1 MLVVGSSGVGGTALL
16 LRQWR
21 HLMVLTCDWNE
32 HNLHMWMLMRVLG
45 SRSSSLQR
53 LAFTLSAAQKTEL
66 LPRPFTPCHNRYPRL
81 HQFSSASI
89 VRATMATQSDT
100 TKPTVTAEAAELFQR
115 IEETFA
121 TTKLGDDRW
130 YILTLAALVGGTEP
144 EIADQLYL
152 YIINKAHF
160 RSPSARQALVRRL
173 REVLVKLT
181 SIVGVCKPLEAI
193 IAIMKVENEEDRDY
207 SFSRENWKNDQE
219 NHDKGMDWMRQI
231 YAHNIEP
238 TLDLFKA
245 HQDFRWISTEITYG
259 LYLSD
264 RQNLD
269 DLDTELVVLVGIMIQ
284 NLRLETHWHIRGTRR
299 IGVSKEDTESI
310 VECVREVA
318 KFMGTSLSKIPT
330 VEEVEKDV

>member
-1 MLVVGSSGVGGTALL
+1 
-16 LRQWR
+16 
-21 HLMVLTCDWNE
+21 
-32 HNLHMWMLMRVLG
+32 MWMLMRSFASKTSP
-45 SRSSSLQR
+45 SRR
-53 LAFTLSAAQKTEL
+53 GAFVLSAAALKTEP
-66 LPRPFTPCHNRYPRL
+66 LPRPFIPFHKGHLQPQIHL
-81 HQFSSASI
+81 SSSI
-89 VRATMATQSDT
+89 SIAKNKMTTQPDA
-100 TKPTVTAEAAELFQR
+100 TKPVVTAEAAELFQK
-115 IEETFA
+115 IEQTFA
-121 TTKLGDDRW
+121 TTKLGYDRW
-130 YILTLAALVGGTEP
+130 YILTLAALVGGIEP
-144 EIADQLYL
+144 EMADQLYL
-152 YIINKAHF
+152 YIINKIEFH
-160 RSPSARQALVRRL
+160 SSSARKALVRRL
-173 REVLVKLT
+173 REVLVKLV

-193 IAIMKVENEEDRDY
+193 IAIMKVESEEDRDY

-219 NHDKGMDWMRQI
+219 NHEKGMDWMRKI
-231 YAHNIEP
+231 YTHNVEP

-299 IGVSKEDTESI
+299 IGVTKEDTEMI

-318 KFMGTSLSKIPT
+318 KFMGTSLSKIPS